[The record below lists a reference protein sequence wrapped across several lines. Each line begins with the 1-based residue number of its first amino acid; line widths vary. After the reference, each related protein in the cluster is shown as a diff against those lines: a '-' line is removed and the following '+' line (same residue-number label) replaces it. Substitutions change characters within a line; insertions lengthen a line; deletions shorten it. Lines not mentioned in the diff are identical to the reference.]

1 MVIKNSILN
10 QIKKAVMRRTI
21 LFFQI
26 IILLL
31 PAALH
36 AQSITIRG
44 TVKDVDGVLPGVT
57 IVEKGVPT
65 NGVITN
71 NFGKFSLTF
80 RGPSRVIIVKFVGDI
95 TQEIN
100 VAGKQNIDVNMATN
114 THGLDEV
121 TVVGYGKTTRIT
133 NTGAVSSI
141 NAADVREIPTAN
153 VQNTLAG
160 RLPGFFS
167 QQSSGQPGKDAS
179 DFFIRGQSSLNAN
192 GNQPLIIVDD
202 IEYTYDQLQQINV
215 NEIESISILKD
226 ASSTAIYGIKGA
238 NGVLV
243 VTTRRGKAGT
253 PKINFRAETGLQSA
267 TVTPTFLDSYQSA
280 VLIDQAEANDNLVSA
295 VQKPL
300 SFTASDLALFKDG
313 DDPYG
318 HPNVNWYNEI
328 INKYSYQTNANLD
341 VSGGND
347 QIKYFIS
354 GGALDQNGDLKNFPD
369 PRGLVDNNYY
379 FNRYDFRSNLDLK
392 ANKTLDLRLDVTT
405 RFSDLN
411 QPSAAGSVI
420 GSLYDFTQE
429 TPFTAPYLNPN
440 GTFAY
445 AYSPFNPA
453 HLPTLNARL
462 ASGGNANSK
471 RTDYN
476 VLFNATQKLN
486 SITDGLTATARVA
499 YASTEQYTSND
510 VSSSTDIPAYH
521 YDALTSTYTL
531 SPNGAYVFPT
541 YSQTGSTDIY
551 TNDVNVQLFANYDR
565 TFSSVNHFTGLL
577 LLNQDASNTY
587 ANNTLLFPL
596 TTAQIGVPSKYEGIS
611 LKIGYDYAGKYLFDF
626 NSAYNGTDR
635 FAPGHRFGYFPAVS
649 AGYNIN
655 KEDFFKKMLPV
666 FSLFKVRGSYGI
678 VGSDAAP
685 GNQYVYTQNYLLNSS
700 QYGFGTSQQLNN
712 TYYEGSL
719 GNNNVVWER
728 QKELDLGL
736 DMNLLHDKVTATI
749 DYFHY
754 IRYDQ
759 LITPAAVSDIIGV
772 SLPAE
777 NLGRT
782 QNNGYDGQIGYH
794 SSIGKVQ
801 FSTSFVFS
809 YAKNKILYEDEPQP
823 AYPYLAQT
831 GHSINQP
838 FGYHFLGYY
847 TAAQVSEVKA
857 FEAAH
862 GGANSY
868 ISPTT
873 GKLVA
878 DPIAVP
884 ANGEQIEPG
893 DLRYADLNGD
903 GYINVNDERAIGY
916 PNLPNTTLGL
926 NLQASYK
933 GLSVSVL
940 FQGSFNYSFILTGT
954 GIEPFQSQFQ
964 PIMEQA
970 WTPQNANNAQFPRLT
985 EDPTT
990 INSPTFY
997 PSDYW
1002 LVNAYYVRLK
1012 TLEIRYNVPSKLLPF
1027 HLTSG
1032 SIYFTAYNLITWD
1045 NYDKYQTD
1053 PEITSNTAG
1062 DAYIN
1067 QRVINLGV
1075 QLGF

>member
-1 MVIKNSILN
+1 
-10 QIKKAVMRRTI
+10 MRRII

-36 AQSITIRG
+36 AQTITIRG
-44 TVKDVDGVLPGVT
+44 TVKDADGVLPGASV
-57 IVEKGVPT
+57 VEKGIPS

-71 NFGKFSLTF
+71 TAGKFSLTLK
-80 RGPSRVIIVKFVGDI
+80 GTSKIIIVRFVGDI
-95 TQEIN
+95 SQEIN
-100 VAGKQNIDVNMATN
+100 VAGKQNIDVNMSTN
-114 THGLDEV
+114 SHGLDEV

-141 NAADVREIPTAN
+141 NAADIREVPTAN

-179 DFFIRGQSSLNAN
+179 DFFIRGVSSLNAA

-253 PKINFRAETGLQSA
+253 PKINFRAEGGLQSA
-267 TVTPTFLDSYQSA
+267 TITPVFLDAYQSA
-280 VLIDQAEANDNLVSA
+280 LLINQAESNDNLINP

-300 SFTASDLALFKDG
+300 SFSPADLALYKNG
-313 DDPYG
+313 QDPYG
-318 HPNVNWYNEI
+318 HPNVDWYNQI
-328 INKYSYQTNANLD
+328 IKKYTYQTNANLD
-341 VSGGND
+341 ISGGND
-347 QIKYFIS
+347 QIKYFVS

-369 PRGLVDNNYY
+369 PRGQIDNNYY

-405 RFSDLN
+405 RFSDIN
-411 QPSAAGSVI
+411 QPAAAPSVI
-420 GSLYDFTQE
+420 GSIYDFTQE
-429 TPFTAPYLNPN
+429 TPFSAPFLNPN

-445 AYSPFNPA
+445 SNSPFNPL

-462 ASGGNANSK
+462 ASGGNSNAK

-476 VLFNATQKLN
+476 VLFNATQQLN
-486 SITDGLTATARVA
+486 SITDGLTLTGRVA
-499 YASTEQYTSND
+499 YASTEQFSSND

-521 YDALTSTYTL
+521 YNSVTKTYTL
-531 SPNGAYVFPT
+531 SPSGAYVFPT
-541 YSQTGSTDIY
+541 YSQTGNTDIY
-551 TNDVNVQLFANYDR
+551 TNDVNVQLFASYDR
-565 TFSSVNHFTGLL
+565 TFSAVHHFTGLL
-577 LLNQDASNTY
+577 LFNQDASNTY
-587 ANNTLLFPL
+587 ANSTLAFPL
-596 TTAQIGVPSKYEGIS
+596 DPLTVGVPSKYEGIS
-611 LKIGYDYAGKYLFDF
+611 LKVGYDYAGKYLIDF

-649 AGYNIN
+649 VGYNMT
-655 KEDFFKKMLPV
+655 KEDFFKKLFPV

-685 GNQYVYTQNYLLNSS
+685 GNQYVYNQNYLQNTLGGAYS
-700 QYGFGTSQQLNN
+700 FGAPSENKIN
-712 TYYEGSL
+712 TYYEGALANS
-719 GNNNVVWER
+719 NVVWER
-728 QKELDLGL
+728 QKELDFGL
-736 DMNLLHDKVTATI
+736 DMNLLKDKVTATI

-754 IRYDQ
+754 NRYDQ
-759 LITPAAVSDIIGV
+759 LITPAAVSEVIGV
-772 SLPAE
+772 GLPAE

-782 QNNGYDGQIGYH
+782 QNVGFDGQIGYH
-794 SSIGKVQ
+794 STIGKVQ

-809 YAKNKILYEDEPQP
+809 YAKNKIIFEDEPQP
-823 AYPYLAQT
+823 AYPNLART
-831 GHSINQP
+831 GHSIGQP

-847 TAAQVSEVKA
+847 TAAQVASVKTW
-857 FEAAH
+857 EASH
-862 GGANSY
+862 GGLN
-868 ISPTT
+868 T
-873 GKLVA
+873 G
-878 DPIAVP
+878 DPIAIP

-903 GYINVNDERAIGY
+903 GLINVNDQRAIGN
-916 PNLPNTTLGL
+916 PNLPNTTLGF

-933 GLSVSVL
+933 GFSVSVL
-940 FQGSFNYSFILTGT
+940 FQGSFNYSFIVTGT

-964 PIMEQA
+964 PIMEKA
-970 WTPQNANNAQFPRLT
+970 WTPQNASNAQFPRLT
-985 EDPTT
+985 EDPTSV
-990 INSPTFY
+990 NSPTFY

-1002 LVNAYYVRLK
+1002 LVNAYYIRLK
-1012 TLEIRYNVPSKLLPF
+1012 TLELRYNVPSKLLPF
-1027 HLTSG
+1027 HLASG
-1032 SIYFTAYNLITWD
+1032 SIYFTAYNLFTWD
-1045 NYDKYQTD
+1045 NYDKYQQD

-1067 QRVINLGV
+1067 QRVVNFGV